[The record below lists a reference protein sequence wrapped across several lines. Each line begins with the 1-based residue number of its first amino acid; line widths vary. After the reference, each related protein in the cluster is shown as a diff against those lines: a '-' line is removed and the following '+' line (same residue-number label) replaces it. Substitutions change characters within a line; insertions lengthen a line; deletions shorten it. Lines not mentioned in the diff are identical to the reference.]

1 MAGPL
6 LAAGIA
12 DVPIITIQITLVGKM
27 AFIQGLLTHFYC
39 LNIGFLLLDL
49 NKNKAPEKGRHPAKK
64 LPDSH
69 QSSHGPLFG
78 VAAWLEQ
85 ASD

>member
-6 LAAGIA
+6 LAAGIT
-12 DVPIITIQITLVGKM
+12 DVPIITIQMTLVGKM

-39 LNIGFLLLDL
+39 LNIAFLLLDL
-49 NKNKAPEKGRHPAKK
+49 NKNKAPEKGRNPAKK
-64 LPDSH
+64 LPHSH

-85 ASD
+85 VSD